1 MNKATIKESK
11 GFTLVEVVVVIAIIA
26 ILSLLIIGAIT
37 VARNAAAEA
46 TNRQNGH
53 TLRLGLEAHHARH
66 GVYCAE
72 SASAGQI
79 VCPPGGITFQALS
92 DQLNNIGFT
101 TTLRPTTGAI
111 AGGGRFTEIEP
122 QTAAYQSASA
132 DGNELIEP
140 EHRMP

>member
-1 MNKATIKESK
+1 MNKATIKKDK

-72 SASAGQI
+72 STTAGQI
-79 VCPPGGITFQALS
+79 LCPTADITFQALS
-92 DQLNNIGFT
+92 NQLNDVGFT
-101 TTLRPTTGAI
+101 TTLRPTTGSI
-111 AGGGRFTEIEP
+111 AGGGSFTDIEP
-122 QTAAYQSASA
+122 QTAAYKSANA
-132 DGNELIEP
+132 AGDELIEP
-140 EHRMP
+140 IHTMP